1 MTDEA
6 FYALILSILT
16 ALIYLI
22 PRVLRAIRT
31 HEEDDI
37 YGYLALLSCGIVGAS
52 IIPYL
57 ILVFYILKLFE

>member
-37 YGYLALLSCGIVGAS
+37 YGYLALSCGIVGAS

-57 ILVFYILKLFE
+57 ILAFYILKLFE

>member
-1 MTDEA
+1 MTREE

-31 HEEDDI
+31 HEEYDVCR
-37 YGYLALLSCGIVGAS
+37 YLALSWGIIVAS